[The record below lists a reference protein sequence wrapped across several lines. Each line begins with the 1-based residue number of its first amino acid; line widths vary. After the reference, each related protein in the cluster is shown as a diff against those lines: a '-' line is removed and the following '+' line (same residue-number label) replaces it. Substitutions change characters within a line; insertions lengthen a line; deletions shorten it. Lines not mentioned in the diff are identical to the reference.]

1 MLNLLAESILRLL
14 QLNAIE
20 TTYVKRLKFREKAE
34 HNQMSSNSALEQTIG
49 KVLVQKEAELISQ
62 IDSAYQESLDN
73 LESSR
78 GKLEAERTRIIEAA
92 RKQAENLRRQIIG
105 SARLGARNQELL
117 TIENAVNKAF
127 EEAKKKLQALS
138 STDTYKELLKHML
151 EESISAVGESSAV
164 IIECNKKD
172 DELVRKVVSE
182 LQSSGKLQQATVS
195 DQHIDVLGGIRI
207 KSADGTMSYDNTLD
221 SRIERLKPLIRKN
234 IAQMLRGVE

>member
-1 MLNLLAESILRLL
+1 
-14 QLNAIE
+14 
-20 TTYVKRLKFREKAE
+20 
-34 HNQMSSNSALEQTIG
+34 MSSSSALEHMID

-78 GKLEAERTRIIEAA
+78 SKLEAERTRIVEAA
-92 RKQAENLRRQIIG
+92 RKQSENLKRQIIG
-105 SARLGARNQELL
+105 SARLASRNQELL

-127 EEAKKKLQALS
+127 EEAKKKLQAS
-138 STDTYKELLKHML
+138 RDTDSYKNLLKQMV
-151 EESISAVGESSAV
+151 EESISAVGGSNAV
-164 IIECNKKD
+164 IIESNKSD
-172 DELVRKVVSE
+172 AEIVRKAVSE
-182 LQSSGKLQQATVS
+182 LRDTGKVQQQAEVS

-207 KSADGTMSYDNTLD
+207 KSSGGTMTYDNTLD

>member
-1 MLNLLAESILRLL
+1 
-14 QLNAIE
+14 
-20 TTYVKRLKFREKAE
+20 
-34 HNQMSSNSALEQTIG
+34 MSSSSALEHMID

-78 GKLEAERTRIIEAA
+78 SKLEAERTRIVEAA
-92 RKQAENLRRQIIG
+92 RKQSENLKRQIIG
-105 SARLGARNQELL
+105 SARLASRNQELL

-127 EEAKKKLQALS
+127 EEAKKKLQAS
-138 STDTYKELLKHML
+138 SGTDSYKNLLKQMV
-151 EESISAVGESSAV
+151 EESISAVGGSNAV
-164 IIECNKKD
+164 IIESNKND
-172 DELVRKVVSE
+172 AEIVRKAVSE
-182 LQSSGKLQQATVS
+182 LRDTGKVQQAEVS

-207 KSADGTMSYDNTLD
+207 KSSGGTMTYDNTLD

>member
-1 MLNLLAESILRLL
+1 MID
-14 QLNAIE
+14 
-20 TTYVKRLKFREKAE
+20 
-34 HNQMSSNSALEQTIG
+34 

-78 GKLEAERTRIIEAA
+78 SKLEAERTRIVEAA
-92 RKQAENLRRQIIG
+92 RKQSENLKRQIIG
-105 SARLGARNQELL
+105 SARLASRNQELL

-127 EEAKKKLQALS
+127 EEAKKKLQAS
-138 STDTYKELLKHML
+138 RDTDSYKNLLKQMV
-151 EESISAVGESSAV
+151 EESISAVGGSNAV
-164 IIECNKKD
+164 IIESNKND
-172 DELVRKVVSE
+172 AEIVRKAVSE
-182 LQSSGKLQQATVS
+182 LRDTGKVQQAEVS

-207 KSADGTMSYDNTLD
+207 KSSGGTMTYDNTLD

>member
-1 MLNLLAESILRLL
+1 
-14 QLNAIE
+14 
-20 TTYVKRLKFREKAE
+20 
-34 HNQMSSNSALEQTIG
+34 MSSSSALEHMID

-78 GKLEAERTRIIEAA
+78 SKLEAERTRIVEAA
-92 RKQAENLRRQIIG
+92 RKQSENLKRQIIG
-105 SARLGARNQELL
+105 SARLASRNQELV

-127 EEAKKKLQALS
+127 EEAKKKLQAS
-138 STDTYKELLKHML
+138 SGTDSYKDLLKQMV
-151 EESISAVGESSAV
+151 EESISAVGGSNTV
-164 IIECNKKD
+164 IIESNKND
-172 DELVRKVVSE
+172 AEIVRKAVSE
-182 LQSSGKLQQATVS
+182 LRVTGKVQQAEVS

-207 KSADGTMSYDNTLD
+207 KSSGGTMTYDNTLD

>member
-1 MLNLLAESILRLL
+1 MID
-14 QLNAIE
+14 
-20 TTYVKRLKFREKAE
+20 
-34 HNQMSSNSALEQTIG
+34 

-78 GKLEAERTRIIEAA
+78 SKLEAERTRIVEAA
-92 RKQAENLRRQIIG
+92 RKQSENLKRQIIG
-105 SARLGARNQELL
+105 SARLASRNQELL

-127 EEAKKKLQALS
+127 EEAKKKLQAS
-138 STDTYKELLKHML
+138 SGTDSYKNLLKQMV
-151 EESISAVGESSAV
+151 EESISAVGGSNTV
-164 IIECNKKD
+164 IIESNKND
-172 DELVRKVVSE
+172 AEIIRTAVSE
-182 LQSSGKLQQATVS
+182 LRDTGKVHQAEVS

-207 KSADGTMSYDNTLD
+207 KSSGGTMTYDNTLD

>member
-1 MLNLLAESILRLL
+1 
-14 QLNAIE
+14 
-20 TTYVKRLKFREKAE
+20 
-34 HNQMSSNSALEQTIG
+34 MSSSSALEHMID

-78 GKLEAERTRIIEAA
+78 SKLEAEHTRIVEAG
-92 RKQAENLRRQIIG
+92 RKQSENLKRQIIG
-105 SARLGARNQELL
+105 SARLASRNQELL

-127 EEAKKKLQALS
+127 EEAKKKLQAS
-138 STDTYKELLKHML
+138 SGTDSYKNLLKQMV
-151 EESISAVGESSAV
+151 EESISAVGGSNAV
-164 IIECNKKD
+164 IIESNKND
-172 DELVRKVVSE
+172 AEIVRKAVSE
-182 LQSSGKLQQATVS
+182 LRDTGKVQQQAEVS

-207 KSADGTMSYDNTLD
+207 KSSGGTMTYDNTLD

>member
-1 MLNLLAESILRLL
+1 
-14 QLNAIE
+14 
-20 TTYVKRLKFREKAE
+20 
-34 HNQMSSNSALEQTIG
+34 MSSSSALEHMID

-78 GKLEAERTRIIEAA
+78 SKLEAERTRIVEAA
-92 RKQAENLRRQIIG
+92 RKQSENLKRQIIG
-105 SARLGARNQELL
+105 SARLASRNQELL

-127 EEAKKKLQALS
+127 EEAKKKLQAS
-138 STDTYKELLKHML
+138 RDSDSYKNLLKQMV
-151 EESISAVGESSAV
+151 EESISAVGGSNAV
-164 IIECNKKD
+164 IIESNKSD
-172 DELVRKVVSE
+172 AEIVRKAVSE
-182 LQSSGKLQQATVS
+182 LRDTGKVQQQAEVS

-207 KSADGTMSYDNTLD
+207 KSSGGTMTYDNTLD

>member
-1 MLNLLAESILRLL
+1 
-14 QLNAIE
+14 
-20 TTYVKRLKFREKAE
+20 
-34 HNQMSSNSALEQTIG
+34 MSSSSALEHMID

-78 GKLEAERTRIIEAA
+78 SKLEAERTRIVEAA
-92 RKQAENLRRQIIG
+92 RKQSENLKRQIIG
-105 SARLGARNQELL
+105 SARLASRNQELL

-127 EEAKKKLQALS
+127 EEAKKKLQAS
-138 STDTYKELLKHML
+138 RDTDSYKNLLKQMV
-151 EESISAVGESSAV
+151 EESISAVGGSNAV
-164 IIECNKKD
+164 IIESNKND
-172 DELVRKVVSE
+172 AEIVRKAVSE
-182 LQSSGKLQQATVS
+182 LRDTGKVQQQAEVS

-207 KSADGTMSYDNTLD
+207 KSSGGTMTYDNTLD